1 MTEAKGLK
9 EMRLDGI
16 RATDLDWKVAR
27 DGCKVERAK
36 QIAAAGNV
44 LVIVVGESLEQTT
57 NTGEVK

>member
-9 EMRLDGI
+9 EMRFDGI

-44 LVIVVGESLEQTT
+44 LVIVVGESL
-57 NTGEVK
+57 